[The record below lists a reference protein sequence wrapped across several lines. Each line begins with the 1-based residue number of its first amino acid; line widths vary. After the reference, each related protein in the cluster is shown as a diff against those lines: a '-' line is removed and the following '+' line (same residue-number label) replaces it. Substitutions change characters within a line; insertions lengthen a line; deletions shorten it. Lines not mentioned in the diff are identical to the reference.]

1 MLNSQTSLVNLEKSL
16 IIPLSWVFLAVGC
29 FCKILWHVCTLKF
42 IQVWNQLSTILNL
55 DRLNALGDL
64 TLGIEWWQLQWYMND
79 AGGQE
84 VAAEFFGHHRVE
96 GEGFTFSFSVGTVLF

>member
-1 MLNSQTSLVNLEKSL
+1 MVAAAMVYDT
-16 IIPLSWVFLAVGC
+16 
-29 FCKILWHVCTLKF
+29 
-42 IQVWNQLSTILNL
+42 
-55 DRLNALGDL
+55 
-64 TLGIEWWQLQWYMND
+64 